1 MWIEQAVV
9 ELIDTGSSGW
19 EVETWEERLEWL
31 GGEGG
36 GGVVKVVV
44 VGLDPAFSQLRQ
56 SNWIVARG
64 LRWEDNVDREQWVGQ
79 SGWGRVEG

>member
-19 EVETWEERLEWL
+19 EVETWEERLEWW

>member
-19 EVETWEERLEWL
+19 EVETWEERLEWW

-44 VGLDPAFSQLRQ
+44 VGLDPAFSQLAIQ
-56 SNWIVARG
+56 LDRG
-64 LRWEDNVDREQWVGQ
+64 PRIRLGGQ
-79 SGWGRVEG
+79 CGS

>member
-19 EVETWEERLEWL
+19 EVETWEERLEWW

-44 VGLDPAFSQLRQ
+44 VGLDPAFISIGNPIGSWL
-56 SNWIVARG
+56 
-64 LRWEDNVDREQWVGQ
+64 ED
-79 SGWGRVEG
+79 